1 LVFLNVDDY
10 RGFVVEFIRRL
21 VKVIQG
27 ISDIG
32 SFAIPRVEFRRLRFH
47 FVFDRVVIH
56 SDDCTIRTTEI
67 QERMRVI
74 QTIIELISRKV
85 KV

>member
-1 LVFLNVDDY
+1 LVFRNIDDY

-21 VKVIQG
+21 VKVIQD
-27 ISDIG
+27 ISNTG

-47 FVFDRVVIH
+47 FVFDSVVIH
-56 SDDCTIRTTEI
+56 SDDCTIRTTEM
-67 QERMRVI
+67 QDRMRVI